1 MTIDDDE
8 INSEIEIIFR
18 LFMIMFTYFLQYIL
32 DWNWNIYIY
41 TMYYIAIAAI
51 LHIIAMLKYK

>member
-18 LFMIMFTYFLQYIL
+18 LFMIMFTYFLT
-32 DWNWNIYIY
+32 IYIGLKLEY
-41 TMYYIAIAAI
+41 IYIFTLCIILQLQRYYI
-51 LHIIAMLKYK
+51 

>member
-32 DWNWNIYIY
+32 DWNWNIYIF
-41 TMYYIAIAAI
+41 TLCIILQLQRYYI
-51 LHIIAMLKYK
+51 